1 MNLLATETFPTHNI
15 CYLLFLDIVEWFSCN
30 STTHMRYREETLQF
44 WRIGYRL
51 FHGKFIR
58 FMSGMRSFDQ
68 VLDGTSDK
76 GFFDPLKSKVN
87 FAVPSRNNLYKETS
101 SFYPGINEDAIKATV
116 SLYKQKPLK
125 LSADGKKISR
135 GKCKNIGDIDCWGYE
150 ATPNL
155 SERKKS
161 HTEDI
166 SNIESVQNKIDEM
179 EGIVRDLNELSS
191 EDKYAMKDVLRKTIQ
206 CLGLK

>member
-1 MNLLATETFPTHNI
+1 MQLKQRFLFTNKNLSSCLPT
-15 CYLLFLDIVEWFSCN
+15 V
-30 STTHMRYREETLQF
+30 
-44 WRIGYRL
+44 
-51 FHGKFIR
+51 
-58 FMSGMRSFDQ
+58 
-68 VLDGTSDK
+68 
-76 GFFDPLKSKVN
+76 
-87 FAVPSRNNLYKETS
+87 
-101 SFYPGINEDAIKATV
+101 
-116 SLYKQKPLK
+116 
-125 LSADGKKISR
+125 KKISR